1 VTYKSICGVEGVTA
15 SGTNEGKF
23 GLALIRASGTAAG
36 VFTGNLVRAAPIE
49 LMRER
54 IKKGKLEAVIANSG
68 CANAYTGTRGYA
80 DAGTMGVIAAETL
93 GIEPDTVGIAST
105 GVIGRYLDL
114 PLIRR
119 QCQQVAK
126 GLSHSESAE
135 TAAARAI
142 MTTDTFPKHA
152 LVDAGDFSVGGITKG
167 SGMIAPNMGTM
178 LAFIYTDAALGQE
191 QLFPALK
198 EATRR
203 SFNRVVVD
211 GDTSTND
218 IALCTATGEAGKV
231 KYRKFC
237 AALENCCRSLAQQIA
252 ADGEGATKL
261 IEVTVREAPTEE
273 AAADVARTVIGSP
286 LVKTAVYGED
296 PNWGRVVA
304 AAGRSGVAFDP
315 NGVSLWIG
323 DGTARYPLVK
333 KGEIVADLP
342 QAKAAMHGKKVIF
355 ELDLAAGA
363 EKATAWGCDLTEK
376 YVEING
382 RYTT

>member
-15 SGTNEGKF
+15 SGIKEGKF

-36 VFTGNLVRAAPIE
+36 VFTENLVRGAPVE

-80 DAGTMGVIAAETL
+80 DAEKMGVIAAETL

-114 PLIRR
+114 SLIRR
-119 QCQQVAK
+119 QCQHVAK
-126 GLSHSESAE
+126 GLEHSESAE

-142 MTTDTFPKHA
+142 MTTDTFPKHT
-152 LVDAGDFSVGGITKG
+152 LIDAGGFSVGGITKG

-191 QLFPALK
+191 QLFLALR

-218 IALCTATGEAGKV
+218 IALCTATGEAGRV
-231 KYRKFC
+231 KYQEFC
-237 AALENCCRSLAQQIA
+237 AALEDCCRSLAQQIA

-304 AAGRSGVAFDP
+304 AAGRAGVVFDP
-315 NGVSLWIG
+315 NGVSLWIS
-323 DGTARYPLVK
+323 DGTVRHPLVK

-342 QAKAAMHGKKVIF
+342 KAKAAMHGRKVIF
-355 ELDLAAGA
+355 ELNLASGT
-363 EKATAWGCDLTEK
+363 EKATTWGCDLTEK